1 MQLDRRH
8 TSAIGIAA
16 AGALALIAAAS
27 GIGGC
32 LPKLETRK
40 PAKQTAA
47 LAPEFELPDS
57 SGEVHRLSDLIAEGP
72 AVVVFYRGYW

>member
-1 MQLDRRH
+1 MQFDTRY
-8 TSAIGIAA
+8 TKTIGIAT
-16 AGALALIAAAS
+16 AGALALIAVAA

-32 LPKLETRK
+32 FPKLETRT
-40 PAKQTAA
+40 PAKQAAA